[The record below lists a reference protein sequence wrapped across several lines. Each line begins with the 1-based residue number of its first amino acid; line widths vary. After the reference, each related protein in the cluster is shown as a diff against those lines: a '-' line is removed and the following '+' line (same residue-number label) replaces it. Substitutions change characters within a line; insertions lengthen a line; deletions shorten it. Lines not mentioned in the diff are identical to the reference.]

1 MSILIIDDSAL
12 HLRLIEDILQHA
24 GFIDTMAIDSADG
37 ASACVSGGSAHSE
50 DQTLDLI
57 LMDITM
63 PDVNGF
69 EACRLIKAQPHMAD
83 VPVIMVTAMTDGDSL
98 RRAFAAGAID
108 YIQKPIVAVELVARV
123 STALTMMDQRAR
135 RKRRERELQSA
146 MRELQSLRSCSP
158 ICASCKRIRCSAGE
172 WKSLEEYA
180 KTFLDFRID
189 ETICQ
194 PCIEQWS
201 QAQEAA

>member
-12 HLRLIEDILQHA
+12 HLRLIEDILHHA
-24 GFIDTMAIDSADG
+24 GFIDTIAIDSADG
-37 ASACVSGGSAHSE
+37 ASVCVSGGHEHAE
-50 DQTLDLI
+50 EQILDLI

-98 RRAFAAGAID
+98 RRAFAAGATD
-108 YIQKPIVAVELVARV
+108 YIRKPIVGVELIARV
-123 STALTMMDQRAR
+123 SMALTTKDHRTR
-135 RKRRERELQSA
+135 RKRHERELESA
-146 MRELQSLRSCSP
+146 MRELQALRSCAP
-158 ICASCKRIRCSAGE
+158 ICASCKRIRCSSGE
-172 WKSLEEYA
+172 WTSLEEYV
-180 KTFLDFRID
+180 KTFSDIRID
-189 ETICQ
+189 ETICR

-201 QAQEAA
+201 KGQEAA